1 MTYIAIRCAGNKYIV
16 HPSTEQSY
24 LNSKAQSE
32 NYIWYFTSSK
42 SIDEFAVA
50 GTFGTYDSYQEAEA
64 AILAVDPG
72 VQKIYKPNVPPSA

>member
-24 LNSKAQSE
+24 LNSKSQSE
-32 NYIWYFTSSK
+32 NYVWYFTSDK
-42 SIDEFAVA
+42 SIDEFAIA
-50 GTFGTYDSYQEAEA
+50 GAFGTYDSYQEAEG

-72 VQKIYKPNVPPSA
+72 AQKIYKPNVPPTD